1 VIREEEQIIVD
12 GQQGVL
18 IVNPDE
24 LVLSEYRRRQRAW
37 RDAKRKLSS
46 IRKSDAKTRDGTVIE
61 LLANIELPQ
70 DVDVVKAPVP
80 PGWACSAAN
89 SCFWGATPCPPR
101 TNSSRPTARWPKT

>member
-1 VIREEEQIIVD
+1 
-12 GQQGVL
+12 VL
-18 IVNPDE
+18 IINPDE

-70 DVDVVKAPVP
+70 DVEVVKGSRAA
-80 PGWACSAAN
+80 GGCSAAN
-89 SCFWGATPCPPR
+89 SCSWDATPCPPR

>member
-18 IVNPDE
+18 IINPDE

-46 IRKSDAKTRDGTVIE
+46 IRKSDAK
-61 LLANIELPQ
+61 
-70 DVDVVKAPVP
+70 PVM
-80 PGWACSAAN
+80 
-89 SCFWGATPCPPR
+89 
-101 TNSSRPTARWPKT
+101 AR